1 MVDLPTVQIYKL
13 FLQIPQRLKGSSGTE
28 VLMADLLGVD
38 GKSAIFGRHQA
49 ESKMSGVT
57 LSTADK
63 RTVMQPQNL
72 FLDQLDQI
80 IDALVIPPRFN
91 SSLLSISVILAI

>member
-1 MVDLPTVQIYKL
+1 
-13 FLQIPQRLKGSSGTE
+13 
-28 VLMADLLGVD
+28 
-38 GKSAIFGRHQA
+38 
-49 ESKMSGVT
+49 MSGVT